1 MQLSSLPQ
9 HAIDTVC
16 QDMPVYLPD
25 IARNLNSLFICLP
38 DISYFGRKEA
48 STTVLLSQEATYVFL
63 TLQLLA

>member
-1 MQLSSLPQ
+1 
-9 HAIDTVC
+9 
-16 QDMPVYLPD
+16 MPVYLPD